1 VINAE
6 LTMNQTSFKLT
17 YRDLAAVCLLATSNL
32 AVAVDDNAYVVTP
45 YRPTVST
52 PANLS
57 TPGWLEL
64 ETGLQA
70 LGNPDSS
77 RRDSLPYSVKLALT
91 PDWGVRIGGEL
102 LVRAP
107 ADFGV
112 RAAGFGD
119 TSLVIKRRFAL
130 DDSSALGLEF
140 GANLPTGR
148 NALHSGSGRSD
159 YTVNGIY
166 SSDFASHWHTDLN
179 LALTHTGQ
187 ADAGADRQQ
196 WAWAASVSHDLG
208 GGWGLAGELSGLQ
221 QAGAVNT
228 RQWLLAASYN
238 PVSALTLDAG
248 FAHAIGGNGPSWSV
262 FAGATLPLGKIY

>member
-1 VINAE
+1 
-6 LTMNQTSFKLT
+6 MNQTSFKLP
-17 YRDLAAVCLLATSNL
+17 YRDVAAVCLLATSNL
-32 AVAVDDNAYVVTP
+32 AVAADDTAYVVTP

-64 ETGLQA
+64 ETGLQS

-107 ADFGV
+107 ADFGA

-130 DDSSALGLEF
+130 DDSSDQARRLERLVAWRCRRMALPYGDQGLLISRALYDQVGGFRPLPLMEDVDLVRRLGRARLRGLEVAAVTSAEKWRRD
-140 GANLPTGR
+140 GWR
-148 NALHSGSGRSD
+148 RRS
-159 YTVNGIY
+159 
-166 SSDFASHWHTDLN
+166 ARN
-179 LALTHTGQ
+179 LACLSL
-187 ADAGADRQQ
+187 
-196 WAWAASVSHDLG
+196 WYLG
-208 GGWGLAGELSGLQ
+208 VPPKVIAK
-221 QAGAVNT
+221 V
-228 RQWLLAASYN
+228 Y
-238 PVSALTLDAG
+238 
-248 FAHAIGGNGPSWSV
+248 
-262 FAGATLPLGKIY
+262 

>member
-1 VINAE
+1 
-6 LTMNQTSFKLT
+6 MNQSFYKPKCCT
-17 YRDLAAVCLLATSNL
+17 AAALCLLATLNL
-32 AVAVDDNAYVVTP
+32 AVAADDDAYVVTP

-64 ETGLQA
+64 ETGLQS

-107 ADFGV
+107 GDFGA
-112 RAAGFGD
+112 RATGFGD

-130 DDSSALGLEF
+130 DDTSALGLEF

-148 NALHSGSGRSD
+148 NGLHSGSSGSD

-166 SSDFASHWHTDLN
+166 SSDFASHWHTDIN
-179 LALTHTGQ
+179 LALIHTGQ
-187 ADAGADRQQ
+187 ADAGSERQQ
-196 WAWAASVSHDLG
+196 WAWAASLSHDLG
-208 GGWGLAGELSGLQ
+208 GGWGLAGELSGLH
-221 QAGAVNT
+221 QAGAANA

-238 PVSALTLDAG
+238 PLSALTLDAG
-248 FAHAIGGNGPSWSV
+248 VAHALGGNGPSWSV
-262 FAGATLPLGKIY
+262 FVGATLPLAKLF